1 MRSTARLE
9 YISGRTVVKKGLYRT
24 HARISELSIKA
35 LEEVLDYLIVLDFSD
50 NVAGLPLLKR
60 LDAFFHEADNK
71 IR

>member
-1 MRSTARLE
+1 M
-9 YISGRTVVKKGLYRT
+9 VKKGLYHT

-50 NVAGLPLLKR
+50 NVVGLPLLKR

>member
-1 MRSTARLE
+1 
-9 YISGRTVVKKGLYRT
+9 
-24 HARISELSIKA
+24 LSIKA

-50 NVAGLPLLKR
+50 NVVGLPLLKR